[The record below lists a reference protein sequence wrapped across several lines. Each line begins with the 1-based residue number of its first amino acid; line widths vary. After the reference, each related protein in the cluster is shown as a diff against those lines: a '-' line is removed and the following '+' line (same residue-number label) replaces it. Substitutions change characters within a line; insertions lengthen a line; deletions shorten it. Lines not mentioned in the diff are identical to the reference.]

1 MKNCEQSTCQLTRR
15 KTNMANFLLEIGL
28 EEMPAH
34 LVSPAID
41 QLVERAADFMK
52 ENRLQYGD
60 IKPFSTPRR
69 LAILISDVA
78 DKADDL
84 TKEIKGP
91 AKKAAFDKE
100 GNYSKAA
107 QGFARGQGMTTDD
120 ITFKEFKGNEYIFV
134 TKFEAGQPAAEVLAG
149 FKKVITSMTF
159 TTTMKWARHTF
170 EYVRP
175 IRWIVA
181 LLDNTVVPF
190 NILDVVSGRETRG
203 HRFLGQTIE
212 IENATDYENDLEKV
226 YVQADADKRKATIVS
241 QIDALAAENK
251 WQIEKDADLLEE
263 VNNIVEYPT
272 AFVGRFDAEYLE
284 LPDEV
289 LITSMREHQRFFHV
303 IDESGSLLPYFVSVR
318 NGNNE
323 HLDNVIA
330 GNEKVLV
337 ARLEDAKFFYH
348 EDQKKDIDFYNNKL
362 QVVSFHAKLG
372 SVASHTTR
380 VQALAAIIGHNIS
393 LTENQQHQLDRAA
406 EIYKFDL
413 MTGMVGEFDE
423 LQGVMGEKY
432 ALLFGEDPAV
442 AQAVREHY
450 MPISADGD
458 LPESV
463 LGKVLALADKLDSL
477 LSFFAGGMMPSGSN
491 DPYALRRAASG
502 VVNILHANDW
512 HLPVSDLLSALV
524 DGILAD
530 DGYMG
535 LPEDVAHNLHTVIND
550 VLAFLT
556 DRVVKALQ
564 TEKVRYD
571 VINAVTTGKL
581 TDTTQMFTSANAL
594 LAHSEDQMFR
604 EGVES
609 LTRVMR
615 LTSKNPTDAAVDTAL
630 FENEAEKQL
639 YDVIG
644 SFADKAFTT
653 DELLAALLSL
663 QPTIAAYF
671 DQTMVMVDDEA
682 VKQNRLATLQLVSDQ
697 AEKVANF
704 MALDVKSN

>member
-1 MKNCEQSTCQLTRR
+1 
-15 KTNMANFLLEIGL
+15 MANFLLEIGL

-34 LVSPAID
+34 LVTPAID

-134 TKFEAGQPAAEVLAG
+134 TKFEAGQPAKEVLAG
-149 FKKVITSMTF
+149 FKEVITSMTF

-181 LLDNTVVPF
+181 LLDDTVVSF

-212 IENATDYENDLEKV
+212 IENATDYENDLGKV

-348 EDQKKDIDFYNNKL
+348 EDQKNDIDFYNNKL

-393 LTENQQHQLDRAA
+393 LTENQQHQLARAA

-535 LPEDVAHNLHTVIND
+535 LPEDVAHNLQAVIND

>member
-1 MKNCEQSTCQLTRR
+1 
-15 KTNMANFLLEIGL
+15 MANFLLEIGL

-134 TKFEAGQPAAEVLAG
+134 TKFEAGKPAAEVLAG

-175 IRWIVA
+175 IRWIVS

-190 NILDVVSGRETRG
+190 NILDVASGRETRG
-203 HRFLGQTIE
+203 HRFLGQTIN
-212 IENATDYENDLEKV
+212 INNAADYENDLGKV
-226 YVQADADKRKATIVS
+226 YVQADADKRKANIVS

-318 NGNNE
+318 NGNSE

-348 EDQKKDIDFYNNKL
+348 EDQKNDIDFYNNKL

-393 LTENQQHQLDRAA
+393 LTDDQQQQLARAA

-432 ALLFGEDPAV
+432 ALLFGEDPTV
-442 AQAVREHY
+442 AQAIREHY

-524 DGILAD
+524 DGVLAD

-535 LPEDVAHNLHTVIND
+535 LPEDVAHNLQAVIND

>member
-1 MKNCEQSTCQLTRR
+1 
-15 KTNMANFLLEIGL
+15 MANFLLEIGL

-34 LVSPAID
+34 LVTPAID

-134 TKFEAGQPAAEVLAG
+134 TKFEAGQPAKEVLAG
-149 FKKVITSMTF
+149 FKEVITSMTF

-181 LLDNTVVPF
+181 LLDDTVVSF

-212 IENATDYENDLEKV
+212 IENATDYENDLGKV

-263 VNNIVEYPT
+263 VNNIVEYQT

-348 EDQKKDIDFYNNKL
+348 EDQKNDIDFYNNKL

-393 LTENQQHQLDRAA
+393 LTENQQHQLARAA

-535 LPEDVAHNLHTVIND
+535 LPEDVAHNLQAVIND